1 MLTFSRYLEE
11 SSYALLQVFSEKY
24 GRFLVYG
31 DAYDFVPRQ
40 DDFDFM
46 QKTFNEMCFN
56 GKLHRIPILC
66 ITLNAL
72 KKRYSGFTVNCSL
85 DEIAD
90 DFGAYISRIDF
101 LRNKLTNEVVCSIQ
115 DEAIYVNSSNGE
127 GALLAAAT
135 IVCHEMAHQYDAW
148 FGEYTELLFN
158 EQQNGKIYD
167 HHTTKTFEELSSKIS
182 RQGIDIMQKVDGM
195 TYKQLSQKIVK
206 RAVELGESKL
216 DSKKYEKLFEI
227 LAFAR

>member
-1 MLTFSRYLEE
+1 MFSRYLEE

-24 GRFLVYG
+24 GHFLVYG

-56 GKLHRIPILC
+56 GKLHR
-66 ITLNAL
+66 
-72 KKRYSGFTVNCSL
+72 
-85 DEIAD
+85 
-90 DFGAYISRIDF
+90 
-101 LRNKLTNEVVCSIQ
+101 
-115 DEAIYVNSSNGE
+115 
-127 GALLAAAT
+127 
-135 IVCHEMAHQYDAW
+135 
-148 FGEYTELLFN
+148 
-158 EQQNGKIYD
+158 
-167 HHTTKTFEELSSKIS
+167 IS

-216 DSKKYEKLFEI
+216 DPKKYEKLFEI
-227 LAFAR
+227 VAFAR